1 MATPL
6 EMADARSR
14 AARAATQAWP
24 RASTLTLLRSHVAGL
39 SILVLFQIIGSLATL
54 VPLLAIVELGRILW
68 GPGTADSSRIWFVV
82 LFGAAG
88 LLIRLAFTGAA
99 TAVGHV
105 IDGRAQLSLRLRV
118 ASHLGRAPLAW
129 LIRRRSVE
137 LSKVVGDDISALHPV
152 IAHTPA
158 QLVDAFVVPA
168 ASLIYLLSI
177 DWRMTLI
184 TLIPVGAAI
193 AMVPLMMTPAK
204 LDAEREFDAA
214 MSSLRTSLVELVR
227 GIRVVKTF
235 GGPER
240 TGLRFRRAVNEFV
253 SSFERWVR
261 GMAGPAAGMQL
272 ALSPPVMLLSVLVGG
287 ALLIDGGQLKPVD
300 LLPFLLLG
308 IGLAA
313 PVAALGH
320 GFDELQAAR
329 LASDRV
335 REVLAVR
342 PLPLPVEPSTPDGSR
357 VEFCGVN
364 LSYDDHPVLD
374 GIDLV
379 LEPGTTTAI
388 VGPSGSGKSTL
399 AHLLLRF
406 ADPTDGRIE
415 LGGADLR
422 DLDTGTL
429 NRSIAAVL
437 QDAPML
443 RATIA
448 ENIALS
454 APHAEE
460 GRIEEAARLAKIHGR
475 ITSLPRGYQSVVGD
489 DAQLSAGE
497 RQRIA
502 LARALLADSS
512 ILILDEATSFADPL
526 TEHALRDAV
535 KSTGGERTTMIIA
548 HRRETVAAADRI
560 VVLEDGRIIEAG
572 AREQIIAPGGPLA
585 ALWETPRADEGDG
598 AR

>member
-1 MATPL
+1 KRPDALLSVPGISSSLCGSSWWESCSCRQAARGARPRRQLSTLSRTTRSSTETCSKWACAPWCRELSTTPTEWSPGRIFPPRPAVADTCRPEGVAMATPL

-214 MSSLRTSLVELVR
+214 MSSLRT
-227 GIRVVKTF
+227 
-235 GGPER
+235 
-240 TGLRFRRAVNEFV
+240 
-253 SSFERWVR
+253 
-261 GMAGPAAGMQL
+261 
-272 ALSPPVMLLSVLVGG
+272 
-287 ALLIDGGQLKPVD
+287 
-300 LLPFLLLG
+300 
-308 IGLAA
+308 
-313 PVAALGH
+313 
-320 GFDELQAAR
+320 
-329 LASDRV
+329 
-335 REVLAVR
+335 
-342 PLPLPVEPSTPDGSR
+342 
-357 VEFCGVN
+357 
-364 LSYDDHPVLD
+364 
-374 GIDLV
+374 
-379 LEPGTTTAI
+379 
-388 VGPSGSGKSTL
+388 
-399 AHLLLRF
+399 
-406 ADPTDGRIE
+406 
-415 LGGADLR
+415 
-422 DLDTGTL
+422 
-429 NRSIAAVL
+429 
-437 QDAPML
+437 
-443 RATIA
+443 
-448 ENIALS
+448 
-454 APHAEE
+454 
-460 GRIEEAARLAKIHGR
+460 
-475 ITSLPRGYQSVVGD
+475 
-489 DAQLSAGE
+489 
-497 RQRIA
+497 
-502 LARALLADSS
+502 
-512 ILILDEATSFADPL
+512 
-526 TEHALRDAV
+526 
-535 KSTGGERTTMIIA
+535 
-548 HRRETVAAADRI
+548 
-560 VVLEDGRIIEAG
+560 
-572 AREQIIAPGGPLA
+572 
-585 ALWETPRADEGDG
+585 
-598 AR
+598 